1 MRKKVGL
8 LAALLICP
16 LFLFAKT
23 ITIYHTSDTHGFF
36 YPKNGQGGFA
46 ALASVIKHGPQ
57 NYLLLDSGD
66 FTNGTAETRSSKGLK
81 AVELMNALH
90 YDAATVGN
98 HEFDFKD
105 KQIPA
110 LFAKADFPILAAN
123 FFLKG
128 TQNYP
133 DHVQPYKMF
142 DVDGV
147 RVAVIGLANS
157 KPTKP
162 TSAYEFSADPLVT
175 LGQMVAY
182 VQEEKPNV
190 VVVLVHD
197 ALQDTKHGTKPYIS
211 QIASTFK
218 GTVHAVLGGHAHQT
232 LENKHINGV
241 LFSECGI
248 ATQYVSKISVEVSDE
263 TGEVTSTSSKLI
275 PLIIDEVGEDEEIKA
290 LAESLREPGIDEP
303 LGTAADTFKKF
314 PKEGQLDSSLNNW
327 VADLMLSASGADV
340 AMHNNGGSR
349 ADLLQGV
356 VTERDLLEVFPYDN
370 DVVTMPVTGAFLAEA
385 VKDTF
390 GLFTYA
396 GLELTY
402 VQRADGTREV
412 GTIKVNGKRL
422 NPKKVYTLV
431 TNSFIAEGVE
441 GDPERGK
448 FVKIPDTLK
457 TTVKADDGSV
467 KTIRGIIKE
476 DLLNHSPIVPPQ
488 TGRMQQVEPKP
499 VKNTMRELQHA
510 LLTVR

>member
-1 MRKKVGL
+1 MKKKVSL
-8 LAALLICP
+8 LAVLFLCP

-46 ALASVIKHGPQ
+46 ALASVIKQGPQ

-66 FTNGTAETRSSKGLK
+66 FTNGTAETRSSKGIK
-81 AVELMNALH
+81 AVQLMNALH

-105 KQIPA
+105 KQVPV
-110 LFAKADFPILAAN
+110 LFETANFPILAAN

-133 DHVQPYKMF
+133 DHVQPYNVF

-147 RVAVIGLANS
+147 KVAVIGLANT

-162 TSAYEFSADPLVT
+162 TSAYEFSEDPLET
-175 LGQMVAY
+175 LNEMLSN
-182 VQEEKPNV
+182 VQAQTPQV

-211 QIASTFK
+211 NIATK
-218 GTVHAVLGGHAHQT
+218 LGGRVHAVLGGHAHQT
-232 LENKHINGV
+232 LENKHINSV

-248 ATQYVSKISVEVSDE
+248 ATQYVSKISVEVSDD
-263 TGEVTSTSSKLI
+263 TGEVTATSSKLI
-275 PLIIDEVGEDEEIKA
+275 PLIVDQVGEDEEIKA

-303 LGTAADTFKKF
+303 LGTAAETFYKF
-314 PKEGQLDSSLNNW
+314 PQEEGQLDSSLNNW
-327 VADLMLSASGADV
+327 VADLMLAAGNADV

-349 ADLLQGV
+349 ADLLQGT

-370 DVVTMPVTGAFLAEA
+370 DVVVMPVTGAFLAEA
-385 VKDTF
+385 VKKTF

-402 VQRADGTREV
+402 IQNADGTREV

-422 NPKKVYTLV
+422 NPSKVYTLV
-431 TNSFIAEGVE
+431 TNSFVAEGVE
-441 GDPERGK
+441 NDPERGE
-448 FVKIPDTLK
+448 FVKIPDEQK
-457 TTVKADDGSV
+457 TTVKAGDGSV
-467 KTIRGIIKE
+467 KTVRGIIKE
-476 DLLNHSPIVPPQ
+476 DLLNNSPLVPPS
-488 TGRMQQVEPKP
+488 TGRMKQMDPHRTKKISRV
-499 VKNTMRELQHA
+499 LQLRLA
-510 LLTVR
+510 AN